1 MTKKEMVD
9 ILVNEYGVE
18 DKRLMKKTAKELKE
32 MLDGYRKLEK
42 VEVVVE
48 DNVFVGE
55 ETEEF
60 KEEVVAELQPKI
72 HEIVVRRFEPAKD
85 LRVENLGAGDVF
97 IGENKEKLFQK
108 ENKLAPSEGVAL
120 KNVSVLYITSASRPI
135 IRIIY

>member
-18 DKRLMKKTAKELKE
+18 DKRLMKKTAKELRE

>member
-120 KNVSVLYITSASRPI
+120 KDVSVLYITSASRPI

>member
-18 DKRLMKKTAKELKE
+18 DKGLMKKTAKELRE

-48 DNVFVGE
+48 DNVFVDE